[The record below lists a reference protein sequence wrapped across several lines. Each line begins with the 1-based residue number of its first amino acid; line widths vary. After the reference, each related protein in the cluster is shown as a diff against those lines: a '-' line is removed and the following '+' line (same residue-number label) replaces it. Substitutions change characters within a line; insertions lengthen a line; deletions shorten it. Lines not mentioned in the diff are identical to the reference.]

1 MIDNAVWVSKIVMGL
16 VAVWLVY
23 TSVLHDTANRFAQG
37 VMLFLFIIFLTG
49 AEMSIGAEQPWTY
62 LALSGT
68 EQDWSK
74 AFFGGVMM
82 LMLPAILLA
91 VGGKDLAKIIDNK
104 S

>member
-1 MIDNAVWVSKIVMGL
+1 MIDNAVWVSKIVMAF
-16 VAVWLVY
+16 VAVWLIYV
-23 TSVLHDTANRFAQG
+23 SANEGKEDRFAPG
-37 VMLFLFIIFLTG
+37 VMLLLFALFLTG
-49 AEMSIGAEQPWTY
+49 AEMITDAEQPWTY
-62 LALSGT
+62 LFLAGT

-91 VGGKDLAKIIDNK
+91 VCGKDLAKIIDNK